1 VTTPGPRVA
10 FDAVVLAGGRAER
23 LGTPK
28 PGLVV
33 AGRPLL
39 EHALAAT
46 SGARRTVV
54 VGPAELA
61 TPPGEP
67 RRYSL
72 TREDPPFGGPVA
84 GIAAGLAALPDDGG
98 SPWVL
103 VLACDVPR
111 AAEAVPA
118 LLAAVPGQGDD
129 AAVQAVHAVRDGR
142 EQWLVGLYA
151 RAALEHALT
160 ALPAVHGASVRRLL
174 AGLPALV
181 VPDEDGV
188 TDDVDTWE
196 DADEHDRRVGT
207 ARTTTDDG
215 RRA

>member
-1 VTTPGPRVA
+1 VTSPDPEGVV

-46 SGARRTVV
+46 SCARRTVV
-54 VGPAELA
+54 VGPAELSA
-61 TPPGEP
+61 PG
-67 RRYSL
+67 RYAL

-84 GIAAGLAALPDDGG
+84 GVAAGLAALPDDGG
-98 SPWVL
+98 APWVL

-118 LLAAVPGQGDD
+118 LLAAARTLPDGSPVH
-129 AAVQAVHAVRDGR
+129 AVHAVRDGR
-142 EQWLVGLYA
+142 EQWLVGLYG
-151 RAALEHALT
+151 RAALENALA

-174 AGLPALV
+174 AGVPALV

-188 TDDVDTWE
+188 TDDIDTWE
-196 DADEHDRRVGT
+196 DADEHDRRVGP
-207 ARTTTDDG
+207 APTTPDEG
-215 RRA
+215 RRPG